1 MAGLPDV
8 TPLALDDSSL
18 QDVDTGSCN
27 GGKGSI
33 LSQLIESIRGT
44 RIKSAIFLLILFIL
58 ITSDVFSNVI
68 LKKMNGTINATTGCV
83 APYGVVI
90 QGIMLVLS
98 YIIVNFFI
106 EHDMI

>member
-8 TPLALDDSSL
+8 TPLALDDSSSR
-18 QDVDTGSCN
+18 DVDIGVCD

-58 ITSDVFSNVI
+58 ITSDVFANVI
-68 LKKMNGTINATTGCV
+68 LKKMNGTINATTGYV
-83 APYGVVI
+83 TPYGVIV